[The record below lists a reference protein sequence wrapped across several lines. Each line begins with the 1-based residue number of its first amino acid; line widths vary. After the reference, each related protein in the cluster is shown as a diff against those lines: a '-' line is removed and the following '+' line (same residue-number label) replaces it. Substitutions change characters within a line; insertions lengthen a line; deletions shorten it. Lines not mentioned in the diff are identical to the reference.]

1 MLIATF
7 IAFTY
12 ISDEFREDYME
23 KPKKKIGL
31 TILRYLILIAVFV
44 GAFFGIKWFYDSIT
58 ADTYEAPVTPV
69 EVVRPEKRVVD
80 KTLVISSKVE
90 SKSSVS
96 VSSYVDGTILD
107 FLVSEGDK
115 VKDGDVIAK
124 IDPEP
129 YRLQY
134 EQAVAGYTGYSQSFE
149 RVKKL
154 YEQNIAT
161 KQDYDSVKAQTDAM
175 KAQLELAKLQL
186 SYTDVVAHADGT
198 VQKVIGTKG
207 GTAMKGVPMVVLED
221 LDNLVVK
228 ISVGEKFFDIFN
240 NGKDDIKV
248 KIVRP
253 ASNYSE
259 EIVSTGTITTVSQYI
274 DPTSKAFGVEIKV
287 DDNLE
292 SLRPGMYVKVYVTYA
307 EEEGYTLEKGSVK
320 LDGTAYYVDSNRAHL
335 IDLSKNFSNNDY
347 VIIPNELG
355 NKDFINKGKDNVLDG
370 ELVNVLEEAEK

>member
-1 MLIATF
+1 MLIVISF
-7 IAFTY
+7 SFTY

-31 TILRYLILIAVFV
+31 TILRYLILAAVFV
-44 GAFFGIKWFYDSIT
+44 GAFFGIKWFYDSIK

-80 KTLVISSKVE
+80 KTLVISSKIE
-90 SKSSVS
+90 SKSTVS

-107 FLVSEGDK
+107 FLVEEGDK
-115 VKDGDVIAK
+115 VKDGDIIAK

-134 EQAVAGYTGYSQSFE
+134 EQAVAGYSGYSQSYE

-175 KAQLELAKLQL
+175 KAQLQLAELQL

-198 VQKVIGTKG
+198 VQKVIGSKG
-207 GTAMKGVPMVVLED
+207 STAMKGAPLLLIED
-221 LDNLVVK
+221 LDNLIVK
-228 ISVGEKFFDIFN
+228 INVGEKYFDIIN
-240 NGKDDIKV
+240 KGKENIKV
-248 KIVRP
+248 QVVRP
-253 ASNYSE
+253 ESKYSE
-259 EIVSTGTITTVSQYI
+259 EIVSEGVISNVSQYI
-274 DPTSKAFGVEIKV
+274 DPTSKSFGVEIKIN
-287 DDNLE
+287 DNLD
-292 SLRPGMYVKVYVTYA
+292 SLRPGMYVKVYLTYA
-307 EEEGYTLEKGSVK
+307 EEEGYTLPHESVK
-320 LDGTAYYVDSNRAHL
+320 LDGTAYYVDSDRAHL
-335 IDLSKNFSNNDY
+335 VDLSQAFSNNEY
-347 VIIPNELG
+347 VIIPDALS
-355 NKDFINKGKDNVLDG
+355 NKEFINKGKDSVLDG